1 VLFPESG
8 GQDSLKL
15 GRAVCNAV
23 GCQLLE
29 RVNPARCEK
38 EVVMNIVRWN
48 PFRELAEMEGRL
60 NRFTRGA
67 EAETFPFGDWVP
79 AMDVKETETEYVVTA
94 DLPDVRKEEVKV
106 NFYEGVLTI
115 EGERKL
121 AKEEK
126 GETFH
131 RIERGY
137 GKFVRRFGLPTEVE
151 VARVTAEFKNGV
163 LTIHVPKAEN
173 IKPKAIEVK
182 VA

>member
-1 VLFPESG
+1 
-8 GQDSLKL
+8 
-15 GRAVCNAV
+15 
-23 GCQLLE
+23 
-29 RVNPARCEK
+29 
-38 EVVMNIVRWN
+38 M
-48 PFRELAEMEGRL
+48 
-60 NRFTRGA
+60 
-67 EAETFPFGDWVP
+67 
-79 AMDVKETETEYVVTA
+79 
-94 DLPDVRKEEVKV
+94 KV

-121 AKEEK
+121 EKEEK

-151 VARVTAEFKNGV
+151 VVRVTAEFKNGV

-173 IKPKAIEVK
+173 VKPKAIEVK